1 MEITKA
7 WVTPA
12 PNVNEVA
19 FISFRVPKRYDG
31 ICKVRLDRYT
41 DFAEC
46 IKNNEVHYNI
56 GMLSIEALI
65 KIRDAIN
72 EYIIKYNN
80 GEL

>member
-7 WVTPA
+7 WVTQTH
-12 PNVNEVA
+12 NTDEVA
-19 FISFRVPKRYDG
+19 SISFRVPKEYDS
-31 ICKVRLDRYT
+31 ICDVKLSRHAGLT
-41 DFAEC
+41 EC

-56 GMLSIEALI
+56 GMLSIGALI